1 MNHDKTTADY
11 PDSEK
16 NILRKSAPSADK
28 NSAHSAERDPQTY
41 AIIGAAMAVH
51 REMGCGFLEAVYQA
65 ALEKEFQ
72 SRGIPHE
79 REKRL
84 PIHYCGE
91 MIAEYRVDF
100 VCFGEVIVEL
110 KALQRI
116 TGNEEAQVINYLK
129 ASDLHRA
136 LLINFGTPSLQHQR
150 MVYNLRKSAPSADLN
165 PVESNRIRNLE
176 GTK

>member
-100 VCFGEVIVEL
+100 VCFGRGHCGAEGAAADYWKRGGTSHQL
-110 KALQRI
+110 SQGLGFASGALNQLR
-116 TGNEEAQVINYLK
+116 YPK
-129 ASDLHRA
+129 SS
-136 LLINFGTPSLQHQR
+136 TPEDGL
-150 MVYNLRKSAPSADLN
+150 
-165 PVESNRIRNLE
+165 
-176 GTK
+176 